1 LKLLSKLAFLA
12 AFFLASLLPLVGCL
26 GENGLS
32 NPFASPNDQALTPSL
47 KPGETPQVGSIASV
61 KVAKVFDGDTFEFL
75 QDGRA
80 YSVRLSGID
89 APERT
94 QEFADQARKALKTWT
109 EGQAVRIEVL
119 KIDTYKRLVCRVIV
133 ESGQYS
139 GDVSLRLLDQGLA
152 WHFKRYVKDQ
162 APDDQ
167 QRYALAESKARA
179 ANLGLWATPQ
189 ALAPWTFREQQRT
202 LKAKP
207 QAPS

>member
-1 LKLLSKLAFLA
+1 MF
-12 AFFLASLLPLVGCL
+12 PLVGCM

-32 NPFASPNDQALTPSL
+32 NPFASPQNQALTAGL
-47 KPGETPQVGSIASV
+47 RTGETPQVGTIASV
-61 KVAKVFDGDTFEFL
+61 KVGKVFDGDTFEFL
-75 QDGRA
+75 HEGRA
-80 YSVRLSGID
+80 FSVRLSGID

-119 KIDTYKRLVCRVIV
+119 KIDAFKRLVCKVVI

-179 ANLGLWATPQ
+179 ASIGLWAAPQ
-189 ALAPWTFREQQRT
+189 ALAPWTFREQQRA
-202 LKAKP
+202 LKTKLL
-207 QAPS
+207 APG